1 VDVQRLL
8 SQAAD
13 RATGLL
19 NGAGGEVL
27 RRVQGNRLPG
37 IGTPSAH
44 DDEETSARR
53 WRKVTVLCPPAQLQ
67 DATPAPLAAL
77 GDRIEWQATAAPAD
91 KGTELAAR
99 FRDRPSAE
107 DLEDLRRALRDAKQL
122 VEVGEVLRV
131 EPQPHGERRAT
142 PQGSLLDGVVK
153 HARGEGVL

>member
-1 VDVQRLL
+1 MDVQKVL
-8 SQAAD
+8 SQAAG

-19 NGAGGEVL
+19 NEAGGEVL

-37 IGTPSAH
+37 IGTPSAK
-44 DDEETSARR
+44 DDDGTAARR
-53 WRKVTVLCPPAQLQ
+53 WRMVTVLCEPSRLT
-67 DATPAPLAAL
+67 DDLPAPLAAL
-77 GDRIEWQATAAPAD
+77 GDRVEWQVTPAPAD

-99 FRDRPSAE
+99 FRDRPTAE

-131 EPQPHGERRAT
+131 EPQPHGERKAT
-142 PQGSLLDGVVK
+142 PQGSLLDGVVR